1 MAFER
6 VKPEEIEKK
15 SMETI
20 TSELNGRTW
29 PEPKFSIIKRCIHT
43 SADFDYADNLVF
55 SENAENIGVDALRRG
70 AQIITDTKMA
80 FSGINKNVLE
90 SYGGKVHC
98 FISDDDV
105 IKEAK
110 ERGDTRAAVSMEK
123 AAELKGELIFAL
135 GNAPTALFA
144 LCRLVKEG
152 KIRPALIIGVPVG
165 FVNVIES
172 KEAVM
177 ELGIPYIVAKGRKGG
192 SNIAATICNAMMYH
206 KGDVSERA
214 ASPPAAPKG
223 KGKLY
228 GIGIGPGDPGLM
240 TLRSAEILK
249 KVRHIIAPVK
259 KEGDDGTA
267 LKIISRNIDIGKKQI
282 HKLVFPME
290 GGREHF
296 EKNGRAAGDS
306 IMEILRTG
314 EDAAM
319 ITLGDV
325 SVYSTYMYLD
335 GYVSERGFET
345 EVIPG
350 ITSFTNAAA
359 LAKIPLMLGD
369 EGLAVIP
376 AAKADSMGAVLDL
389 LENVVIMKAGKLMDT
404 IADAMDERGIPKKN
418 AVVVS
423 RAGMDGEYV
432 GPIDGGRDFNYF
444 TTVIL
449 KR

>member
-1 MAFER
+1 M
-6 VKPEEIEKK
+6 EI
-15 SMETI
+15 I

-29 PEPKFSIIKRCIHT
+29 PEPRFSIIKRCIHT

-55 SENAENIGVDALRRG
+55 SENAENIGVAAIRRG
-70 AQIITDTKMA
+70 AHIITDTKMA
-80 FSGINKNVLE
+80 FSGINKNILE
-90 SYGGKVHC
+90 SYGGNVHC

-123 AAELKGELIFAL
+123 AAELSGELIFAL

-144 LCRLVKEG
+144 LCRLVREG
-152 KIRPALIIGVPVG
+152 KVRPALIVGVPVG

-172 KEAVM
+172 KEAVI

-206 KGDVSERA
+206 KGDVTTQAQEYDGTR
-214 ASPPAAPKG
+214 PAAPK
-223 KGKLY
+223 KGKLF

-240 TLRSAEILK
+240 TLKSKQILER
-249 KVRHIIAPVK
+249 VRHIIAPVK

-267 LKIISRNIDIGKKQI
+267 LKIISKNIDVGRKQV

-290 GGREHF
+290 GGREQF
-296 EKNGRAAGDS
+296 EDNGKTVGDS
-306 IMEILRTG
+306 IVKILQNG

-335 GYVSERGFET
+335 RYVSERGFET

-369 EGLAVIP
+369 EGLVVMP
-376 AAKADSMGAVLDL
+376 AAKADILDETLDL
-389 LENVVIMKAGKLMDT
+389 FENVVIMKAGKLMGRLT
-404 IADAMDERGIPKKN
+404 EVMDERNIPRKN

-423 RAGMDGEYV
+423 RAGMDGEYI
-432 GPIDGGRDFNYF
+432 GPIDVCRDFNYF